1 MLKKIA
7 VRSSEPS
14 FLVRGKGYQEAETVG
29 HLDLEYTFGDDRLN
43 FLNLTVGINLR
54 KRKMPGK
61 QINIL
66 AARPMLLCWRR
77 EGNRY

>member
-1 MLKKIA
+1 M
-7 VRSSEPS
+7 
-14 FLVRGKGYQEAETVG
+14 ETVG
-29 HLDLEYTFGDDRLN
+29 HLDVESIFGDDRLN

-66 AARPMLLCWRR
+66 AVRPTLLC
-77 EGNRY
+77 